1 MKIGIIGTGGA
12 GLDMIAHAMPNHEI
26 IQIEESEVNLVQPSD
41 FATPI
46 LITNPYG
53 IEEEKR
59 LKEQMYIDEWEGK
72 KKHRKGGNNR
82 KQVKRKKARNGK
94 R

>member
-53 IEEEKR
+53 VEEEKR
-59 LKEQMYIDEWEGK
+59 RTEAFYVDELSNQ

-82 KQVKRKKARNGK
+82 KQVKRKKARNW

>member
-1 MKIGIIGTGGA
+1 MKIA
-12 GLDMIAHAMPNHEI
+12 IAHATHNHEI
-26 IQIEESEVNLVQPSD
+26 IQIEESEVNLIQPSD
-41 FATPI
+41 FSTPI

-59 LKEQMYIDEWEGK
+59 RTEAFYVDEFSSQ

-82 KQVKRKKARNGK
+82 KSVKRKKARNG

>member
-1 MKIGIIGTGGA
+1 MKIGVIGTGGA
-12 GLDMIAHAMPNHEI
+12 GIEAIRKVLPNHEI

-41 FATPI
+41 FAIPI
-46 LITNPYG
+46 ALTNPYKEEYPEY
-53 IEEEKR
+53 IEGEF
-59 LKEQMYIDEWEGK
+59 

-82 KQVKRKKARNGK
+82 KKTKRKKARNG